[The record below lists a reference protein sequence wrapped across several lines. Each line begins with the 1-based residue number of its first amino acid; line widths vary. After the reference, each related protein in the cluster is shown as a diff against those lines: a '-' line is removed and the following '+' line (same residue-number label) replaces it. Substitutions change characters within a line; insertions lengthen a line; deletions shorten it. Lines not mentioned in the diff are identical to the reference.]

1 MAVMT
6 IRDLAKQIGV
16 SYWQIRHILRAG
28 YVSIKRPPGHRKLYL
43 TPGEVGAIKA
53 YFAIVDPRGDR
64 YCQR

>member
-53 YFAIVDPRGDR
+53 YFGIVDPRGDR